1 MLIHTKI
8 KQMQNNVID
17 KAQYDILLFKT
28 LVMSLWHLMIILE
41 VHTIR
46 HKYVDIFFWNV
57 GNK

>member
-46 HKYVDIFFWNV
+46 HK
-57 GNK
+57 